1 LQRVKRLLV
10 FIIVNDILLNLYM
23 SSTFDIIKGHS
34 EIKNPSKYLK
44 LKST

>member
-23 SSTFDIIKGHS
+23 SRTFDIVKRHS
-34 EIKNPSKYLK
+34 EIKNS
-44 LKST
+44 SNT